1 MNLPW
6 RLFSVLSVCPGVRLV
21 LSPVA
26 TASCPLSCDG
36 GEFPT
41 SSPARA
47 VLFWFSCPSAWFS
60 ECSRPFD
67 CHMASPVCHY
77 LCQCGSAI
85 EVFLSTFVYFRSG
98 FGLPFSNY
106 CSLGLEI
113 LGASLRAWR
122 WGGLHWLQIES
133 AGPSGLVC
141 GDMASHL
148 LIQEE
153 EPAPALGSYLFFS
166 PGRQRSGLTHSRFQI
181 SLLRFSSP
189 MLWVILGQQWS
200 HVCPLDTLRR
210 QVSCWVAKE
219 HFPSEWTTRA
229 GPQDLTE
236 RLHLALA

>member
-1 MNLPW
+1 MCAQECGW
-6 RLFSVLSVCPGVRLV
+6 CLV
-21 LSPVA
+21 LWQQLHAPSAVMGASFLHPHQHGLFFSGLAVLVPGFLSA
-26 TASCPLSCDG
+26 LVPLTVTWLLQCAIIYVSVVVLLRFSCPLL
-36 GEFPT
+36 FT
-41 SSPARA
+41 SGLALVSLSPITVA
-47 VLFWFSCPSAWFS
+47 
-60 ECSRPFD
+60 
-67 CHMASPVCHY
+67 
-77 LCQCGSAI
+77 
-85 EVFLSTFVYFRSG
+85 
-98 FGLPFSNY
+98 
-106 CSLGLEI
+106 LGLEI

-122 WGGLHWLQIES
+122 WGGLRWLQIES